1 MHSLEIILLL
11 TAAGA
16 GSLLAWIL
24 RNKTHIELL
33 QVLLSFTG
41 AYLLSVT
48 VTHLLPEVFEQGS
61 GADVSFFILIG
72 FFIQLLIVQFT
83 RGIEHGHL
91 HLHHHFSNG
100 YVSGVYFGLSI
111 HALLE
116 GMPLA
121 EGVMHVHDG
130 QHIYY
135 AILIHKLPEAF
146 SLATILFF
154 SVRNKMYAWLLLLLF
169 ALVTPAGALLSG
181 WLSATDAN
189 HEIVW
194 LMAIVC
200 GTFIHIS
207 TTIIFESSGKAH
219 KISWYKFLAIVLGV
233 GFALMSFLL

>member
-1 MHSLEIILLL
+1 
-11 TAAGA
+11 
-16 GSLLAWIL
+16 
-24 RNKTHIELL
+24 
-33 QVLLSFTG
+33 
-41 AYLLSVT
+41 
-48 VTHLLPEVFEQGS
+48 
-61 GADVSFFILIG
+61 
-72 FFIQLLIVQFT
+72 
-83 RGIEHGHL
+83 
-91 HLHHHFSNG
+91 
-100 YVSGVYFGLSI
+100 
-111 HALLE
+111 
-116 GMPLA
+116 
-121 EGVMHVHDG
+121 VMHVHDG
-130 QHIYY
+130 LHIYY